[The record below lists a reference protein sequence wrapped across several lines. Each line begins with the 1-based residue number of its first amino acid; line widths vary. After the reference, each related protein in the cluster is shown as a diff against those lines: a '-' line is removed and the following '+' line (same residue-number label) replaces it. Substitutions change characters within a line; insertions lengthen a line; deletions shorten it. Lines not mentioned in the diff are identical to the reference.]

1 MELSYQNLEQSEL
14 FLQVAKKVACFKNLK
29 EQRDSFIKIVMEI
42 FEIETASIFL
52 NDKSSNE
59 LYTTLDYNEKSH
71 ELRFLNTEGIAGEV
85 FTSNENLIV
94 NNVADSQRFNP
105 AIDKKTGFT
114 TQSILC
120 IPIRTPSEDVIGVV
134 ELINKIDADFN
145 KGDLQLLEG
154 IVSQVA
160 ISLQGAITVETL
172 SATRRKEMDFLDV
185 VINMTSELNLGNLL
199 QKVMSEAVDMLNA
212 ERSTLFLNDEKTSE
226 LFARVAQGSGI
237 GEIRFPNHIGI
248 AGTVFQSSET
258 INIPYAYADLRFNP
272 AFDKQTGFFTRS
284 ILCVPLI
291 NMDGKCIGA
300 TQILNKHGGPF
311 TDEDESRLRAFT
323 AQIAIALENA
333 KLFHDVQNMRN
344 YNESILESMSSGVL
358 TIDDNGT
365 IITCN
370 KAGIRIL
377 QGTQQTILGSDVNEI
392 FQMNN
397 HWIIDKIEK
406 VEESEKAEIT
416 MDGSLEFE
424 PPFETLS
431 VNVTVYPLISIED
444 EKLGYML
451 MLEDISVEKR
461 TKATMARYMDP
472 ALADQLLE
480 SGTNILGGSS
490 VESTVLFS
498 DIRGFTTITEQLGAQ
513 GTVSLLNEY
522 FTIMV
527 DCIEQN
533 NGMLDKFIGDAIM
546 AVFGIPRSHEDD
558 PDRALKT
565 AISMLRRL
573 DEWNITRIAQKKPP
587 VNIGIGLNTGQ
598 VVSGNIGSPN
608 RMDYTII
615 GDGVNLAARLESAC
629 KQYNTK
635 ILISE
640 NTRLQLQGSYR
651 LRSVDDVIV
660 KGKTKP
666 VEVFEVMDFYTDEQI
681 PHMMEVIGYFQEAR
695 KNYKNQQW
703 EKSIALFNKV
713 LKICPSDQLSEQYIH
728 RCQSMQQEPVK
739 KDWDGVWTMTSK

>member
-272 AFDKQTGFFTRS
+272 AFDKQTGF
-284 ILCVPLI
+284 
-291 NMDGKCIGA
+291 
-300 TQILNKHGGPF
+300 
-311 TDEDESRLRAFT
+311 
-323 AQIAIALENA
+323 
-333 KLFHDVQNMRN
+333 
-344 YNESILESMSSGVL
+344 
-358 TIDDNGT
+358 
-365 IITCN
+365 
-370 KAGIRIL
+370 IR
-377 QGTQQTILGSDVNEI
+377 
-392 FQMNN
+392 
-397 HWIIDKIEK
+397 
-406 VEESEKAEIT
+406 
-416 MDGSLEFE
+416 
-424 PPFETLS
+424 
-431 VNVTVYPLISIED
+431 
-444 EKLGYML
+444 
-451 MLEDISVEKR
+451 
-461 TKATMARYMDP
+461 
-472 ALADQLLE
+472 
-480 SGTNILGGSS
+480 
-490 VESTVLFS
+490 
-498 DIRGFTTITEQLGAQ
+498 
-513 GTVSLLNEY
+513 
-522 FTIMV
+522 
-527 DCIEQN
+527 
-533 NGMLDKFIGDAIM
+533 
-546 AVFGIPRSHEDD
+546 
-558 PDRALKT
+558 
-565 AISMLRRL
+565 
-573 DEWNITRIAQKKPP
+573 
-587 VNIGIGLNTGQ
+587 
-598 VVSGNIGSPN
+598 
-608 RMDYTII
+608 
-615 GDGVNLAARLESAC
+615 
-629 KQYNTK
+629 
-635 ILISE
+635 
-640 NTRLQLQGSYR
+640 YR
-651 LRSVDDVIV
+651 
-660 KGKTKP
+660 
-666 VEVFEVMDFYTDEQI
+666 
-681 PHMMEVIGYFQEAR
+681 
-695 KNYKNQQW
+695 
-703 EKSIALFNKV
+703 
-713 LKICPSDQLSEQYIH
+713 
-728 RCQSMQQEPVK
+728 
-739 KDWDGVWTMTSK
+739 